1 MILWRLTRFNQV
13 TSWNDDEGTEK
24 EGKSTTMCFDGK
36 DSNVV
41 GVELCRKN

>member
-13 TSWNDDEGTEK
+13 TSWNDDECTEK
-24 EGKSTTMCFDGK
+24 EGNSTTKCLNGM